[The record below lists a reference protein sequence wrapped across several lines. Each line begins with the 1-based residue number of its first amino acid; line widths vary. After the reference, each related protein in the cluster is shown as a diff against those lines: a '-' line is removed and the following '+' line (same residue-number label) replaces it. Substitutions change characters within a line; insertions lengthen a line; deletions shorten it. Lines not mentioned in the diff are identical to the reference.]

1 MNKKL
6 KMLFVFNP
14 FSGKAQLKNHLVEII
29 DIFIKGGYEITIHA
43 TQEREY
49 AYNLVKSDA
58 HLYDII
64 VCSGGDGT
72 LNETV
77 RALMEIESQTRL
89 GYIPS
94 GTTNDFAFSV
104 NIPNDM
110 IKAAQNIVD
119 GITFACDIGKF
130 NDKFFTY
137 VAAFGAFTDVP
148 YETPQQKKNM
158 IGHLA
163 YVLEGMKR
171 LGSIKP
177 YKITCE
183 YNDEVLTDEFVL
195 GLITNTVSIGGYR
208 KLGDLAIALDDGL
221 FEVTL
226 VRPPKNAFD
235 LQSILSSILSQKFDS
250 PYILTFKTSHLKIS
264 CDEKISWTLD
274 GENGGQFSNADIENC
289 KQAVH
294 IIVPKP

>member
-1 MNKKL
+1 MDKKS

-14 FSGKAQLKNHLVEII
+14 YSGKAQLKNHLVEII

-43 TQEREY
+43 TQERED
-49 AYNLVKSDA
+49 AYNLIKLDA

-77 RALMEIESQTRL
+77 RALMEIESKTRL

-110 IKAAQNIVD
+110 IKSAQNIVD
-119 GITFACDIGKF
+119 GMTFACDIGKF

-137 VAAFGAFTDVP
+137 IAGFGAFTNVS

-158 IGHLA
+158 MGHLA
-163 YVLEGMKR
+163 YVLEGMKS

-183 YNDEVLTDEFVL
+183 YNDKIISDEFVL
-195 GLITNTVSIGGYR
+195 GLVTNTVSIGGYR
-208 KLGDLAIALDDGL
+208 KLGDLDIALDDGL
-221 FEVTL
+221 FEVAL
-226 VRPPKNAFD
+226 IRKPKNAFD
-235 LQSILSSILSQKFDS
+235 LQSIISSILSQKFDS
-250 PYILTFKTSHLKIS
+250 PYILTFKTSHLKIT
-264 CDEKISWTLD
+264 CDEEINWTLD
-274 GENGGQFSNADIENC
+274 GENGGQFSIADIKNC
-289 KQAVH
+289 KQAVC
-294 IIVPKP
+294 IIVPNQ